1 MPILFLEEDLRFKNG
16 IVGIHAP
23 KTEENIKALKE
34 VVDKF
39 NTYREF
45 FRFYIFATSGRTGV
59 NYSFNSITKK
69 NIDELPYS
77 LPKDFRI
84 NYTENLMMQDVL
96 NFYSKAKTTSKSNIL
111 NKLAELKHLKEY
123 AKTFC
128 FILNGIYENKTFKY
142 RLGEIKQTHLYYIV
156 SFHYG
161 KTMPKNAGKLSIIQD
176 DLDESLKVFIEN
188 DLGES
193 YKLHRLLKYYKHE
206 NGDDIV
212 YFIKAKQKR
221 YWLNSIAIKDA
232 DGVLSDLI
240 KAGY

>member
-1 MPILFLEEDLRFKNG
+1 MLQRPPLTVEYCPL
-16 IVGIHAP
+16 
-23 KTEENIKALKE
+23 
-34 VVDKF
+34 
-39 NTYREF
+39 
-45 FRFYIFATSGRTGV
+45 
-59 NYSFNSITKK
+59 
-69 NIDELPYS
+69 
-77 LPKDFRI
+77 
-84 NYTENLMMQDVL
+84 DVL
-96 NFYSKAKTTSKSNIL
+96 LNPPPTNEQEPIASLLTPPTTAEPPPSAPLLEPPPTKEQQL
-111 NKLAELKHLKEY
+111 LAELKHLKEY